1 MGIQNRVRTAEARV
15 PSGALLLANRTLN
28 KLFEVPRAEL
38 PSYRLR
44 AYHFHGEPLAR
55 PELASEVE
63 PAYLAHLR
71 KTANE
76 PRPAAWAAL
85 LAEHP
90 RARLLHE
97 DPHLTLYELPP
108 PEAR

>member
-1 MGIQNRVRTAEARV
+1 MLDRELAERV
-15 PSGALLLANRTLN
+15 PSGPLLLANRTLT
-28 KLFEVPRAEL
+28 KLFEVPRADG
-38 PSYRLR
+38 PRYRLR
-44 AYHFHGEPLAR
+44 AYHFHGQRLER
-55 PELASEVE
+55 GPELARETQ

-76 PRPAAWAAL
+76 PRPAAWAEL

-97 DPHLTLYELPP
+97 DERLILYELPP